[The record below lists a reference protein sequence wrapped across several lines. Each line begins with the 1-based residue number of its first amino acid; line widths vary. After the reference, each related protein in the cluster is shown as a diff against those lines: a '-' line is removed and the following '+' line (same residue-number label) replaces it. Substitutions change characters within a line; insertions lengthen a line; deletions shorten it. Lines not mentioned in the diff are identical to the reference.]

1 MNKKLRIALTAAG
14 CIVLALAAFTVSL
27 YGRYMTPPARI
38 VFLSP
43 STQAGNIY
51 ADGVTT
57 ERDNMNA
64 IADLIGQHLP
74 DDFTV
79 LRNDPNLT
87 VKEAVD
93 ASNAAGSG
101 IHVALHSNAAGTD
114 AVVRGCEVYIR
125 MRDYPS
131 RRLAACVYSAVSAV
145 TPTGDRGIKYSS
157 TLYEVTKTKAP
168 CVLVELDFH
177 DNPGGSAFLTENRD
191 ALAQAV
197 ADGIIAYY
205 NKPVDFLSLLKS
217 FVGM

>member
-125 MRDYPS
+125 MRDYPFAPS
-131 RRLAACVYSAVSAV
+131 RRVRLFCRLCRHTHRRPWNQVFLHAVRGHEDKSALCPRRAGL
-145 TPTGDRGIKYSS
+145 P
-157 TLYEVTKTKAP
+157 
-168 CVLVELDFH
+168 
-177 DNPGGSAFLTENRD
+177 
-191 ALAQAV
+191 
-197 ADGIIAYY
+197 
-205 NKPVDFLSLLKS
+205 
-217 FVGM
+217 